1 MFAEISKQRAQV
13 ALTGIHLII
22 QAQAVLNDTFSGTY
36 EEMYE
41 VIVYKSIADIRKH
54 QNCSNYIN
62 E

>member
-1 MFAEISKQRAQV
+1 MFAEISKQRAKV

-22 QAQAVLNDTFSGTY
+22 QAQAVRNDKFSGTY
-36 EEMYE
+36 EEMDE
-41 VIVYKSIADIRKH
+41 VIVYKNIADIIKH